1 MLFRHIQG
9 PQTCDICGKVTAN
22 KKVMAKHKRNHIA
35 EYKER
40 HKCNVCGKGFPEKAK
55 LKVISEML
63 DALNRDITKEMFSFF
78 ILGTFVYS

>member
-55 LKVISEML
+55 LKVI
-63 DALNRDITKEMFSFF
+63 F
-78 ILGTFVYS
+78 